1 MMVIQGNSTHQQ
13 RFHQQAFNYGRLE
26 EGELEYTFTVLIP
39 TGTVVDP
46 TPNFVFDSS
55 TLTLRHMVD
64 ASLNETRTIITT
76 GTPATGEVLAEFE
89 AATGT
94 SPDQLVLTF
103 SNADP
108 IDAADEMFEILL
120 PGFRID
126 IDLLDAEFLI
136 YPADMCTWYTAVSS
150 EGGYEIH
157 NAQFWNGASATPT
170 HIPFPQLG
178 FIGKSGRFVKIAN

>member
-1 MMVIQGNSTHQQ
+1 MVIQGNSTHQQ
-13 RFHQQAFNYGRLE
+13 RFHQQAFNYGRLTS
-26 EGELEYTFTVLIP
+26 GETEYEFTVLIP
-39 TGTVVDP
+39 TGTIVDP
-46 TPNFVFDSS
+46 TPNFVLDN
-55 TLTLRHMVD
+55 TTEITLRHVSD
-64 ASLNETRTIITT
+64 ASMNETRDIILT
-76 GTPATGEVLAEFE
+76 GTPATGEVLIEFE

-94 SPDQLVLTF
+94 SPDQIRLTF
-103 SNADP
+103 GDTP
-108 IDAADEMFEILL
+108 DDDDEMLEILL
-120 PGFRID
+120 SGFRID
-126 IDLLDAEFLI
+126 IDLVDAEFLI